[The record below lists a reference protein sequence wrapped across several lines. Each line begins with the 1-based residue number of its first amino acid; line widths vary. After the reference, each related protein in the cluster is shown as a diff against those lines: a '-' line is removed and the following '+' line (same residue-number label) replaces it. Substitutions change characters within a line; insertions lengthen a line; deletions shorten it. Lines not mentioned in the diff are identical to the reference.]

1 MKTLNMIEKR
11 NHYFLLYKIEKL
23 LELSASKYK
32 TTMEIANYAK
42 KRKNGNVNKS
52 NIKPVILAILEIS
65 GELKLNG
72 INKLMN

>member
-1 MKTLNMIEKR
+1 MVDKR
-11 NHYFLLYKIEKL
+11 NHYFLLHKIEEL

-42 KRKNGNVNKS
+42 KTKNRNANKS

-65 GELKLNG
+65 GELKLND
-72 INKLMN
+72 INKLTN